1 MVVAGGSLCHL
12 CQWSLSQMFDLHPKV
27 FNVGLENF
35 TQFFHRWIGLKIS
48 GLGLVKFWF
57 GIRMGNLDN
66 WDSTTGTTL
75 LVLSLSNRLKLQYT
89 VMRWIPNIIHNF
101 VL

>member
-1 MVVAGGSLCHL
+1 
-12 CQWSLSQMFDLHPKV
+12 MFDLHPKV
-27 FNVGLENF
+27 FNVGLEMF
-35 TQFFHRWIGLKIS
+35 TQHFHRWIGLKIS